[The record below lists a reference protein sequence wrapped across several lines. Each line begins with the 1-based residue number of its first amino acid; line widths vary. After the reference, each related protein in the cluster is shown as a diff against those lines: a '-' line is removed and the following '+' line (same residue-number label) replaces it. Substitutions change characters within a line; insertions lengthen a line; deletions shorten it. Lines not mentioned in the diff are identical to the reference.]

1 MTNLH
6 GGIISRNI
14 SGIEPIMAAKRKTSR
29 ESVRAYRQRMR
40 RNGFRQV
47 NLWVPDTRAPGFI
60 KECRRQSRLASVSKE
75 SEVDEFLLGAVGAVE
90 GWT

>member
-1 MTNLH
+1 MT
-6 GGIISRNI
+6 
-14 SGIEPIMAAKRKTSR
+14 AKRRTAR

-47 NLWVPDTRAPGFI
+47 NLWVPDTRAPDFI
-60 KECRRQSRLASVSKE
+60 KECRRQSRLASSADQEELDKL
-75 SEVDEFLLGAVGAVE
+75 LLGAAGMVD

>member
-1 MTNLH
+1 
-6 GGIISRNI
+6 
-14 SGIEPIMAAKRKTSR
+14 MAAKRKSAQ

-47 NLWVPDTRAPGFI
+47 NLWVPDTRSPEFI
-60 KECRRQSRLASVSKE
+60 RECRRQSRLASAARQRVVNE
-75 SEVDEFLLGAVGAVE
+75 LLLGAAGAVD

>member
-1 MTNLH
+1 
-6 GGIISRNI
+6 
-14 SGIEPIMAAKRKTSR
+14 MAARRKTAQ

-47 NLWVPDTRAPGFI
+47 NLWVPDTRSPDFI
-60 KECRRQSRLASVSKE
+60 KECRRQSRLASATTDAE
-75 SEVDEFLLGAVGAVE
+75 LNRFLLGAAGAVD